1 MKTPISLLML
11 ASLAVWS
18 LSAGPVVAGSKETAT
33 VEASCEVVDA
43 LAGIPLKGI
52 PPSLFKDAQ
61 GVAIFPGVIKAGFVV
76 GGRFGRGVFLVREMG
91 DSWSPP
97 KFVSIAGGSFG
108 WQVGAQSTDLVLL
121 FKTRASVDRILKG
134 KAKLTLGAD
143 VAVAAGPVGR
153 QAEAA
158 TDAQLRAEIYSYSRS
173 RGLFA
178 GLALEGAAL
187 LVDSAATDEYYRSL
201 NISVID
207 KRTGKM
213 IPLTPPDLP
222 LRVKLASLSAT
233 EVSPATVPPPPGIRP
248 IQPPPP
254 LGPPSPIPR

>member
-1 MKTPISLLML
+1 
-11 ASLAVWS
+11 
-18 LSAGPVVAGSKETAT
+18 VAGSKETAT
-33 VEASCEVVDA
+33 VEESCEVVDA
-43 LAGIPLKGI
+43 LASIPLKGI

-61 GVAIFPGVIKAGFVV
+61 GVAIFPGVIKAGFIV

-97 KFVSIAGGSFG
+97 KFVTITGGSLG

-121 FKTRASVDRILKG
+121 FKTRPSVERILKG

-143 VAVAAGPVGR
+143 LAVAAGPVGR

-158 TDAQLRAEIYSYSRS
+158 TDAQLRAEIYSYSRT

-187 LVDSAATDEYYRSL
+187 VVDSTATDEYNRSL
-201 NISVID
+201 NVSVLD
-207 KRTGKM
+207 RQTGKM
-213 IPLTPPDLP
+213 VPITPPDLS
-222 LRVKLASLSAT
+222 LRLKLTSLSAT
-233 EVSPATVPPPPGIRP
+233 GASPPMGPPPPP
-248 IQPPPP
+248 FLQPMTPPPP
-254 LGPPSPIPR
+254 LAPPIPQSPRL